1 MIVESFDL
9 ILQIDCLP
17 YWQSWLLRSFG
28 SKNQFVL
35 HFSFSPFNIEIF
47 FVFSFSQS
55 SGWFIDNF
63 MFLCFSIVVRQREI
77 DWGLLLAI
85 EVGNTMWT
93 RYKASDFDVCRVIYD
108 WFRSRLGFETPAS
121 DNWEQQG
128 RDRSR
133 GVYFVQKLYNCPK
146 TRQGMVKILKLPPI
160 CMLCAMEYLILPILC
175 P

>member
-1 MIVESFDL
+1 MTLEAIGG
-9 ILQIDCLP
+9 
-17 YWQSWLLRSFG
+17 LLKLLKSTLYSSYQPFRQPLY
-28 SKNQFVL
+28 QFVL

-121 DNWEQQG
+121 DNWGQQG

-133 GVYFVQKLYNCPK
+133 GVYFVPKLYNCPK
-146 TRQGMVKILKLPPI
+146 VWQMCGETF
-160 CMLCAMEYLILPILC
+160 YNC
-175 P
+175 PQFACCT

>member
-1 MIVESFDL
+1 MTLEAIGGLLKLLKSTLYSSYQPF
-9 ILQIDCLP
+9 LQPL
-17 YWQSWLLRSFG
+17 Y
-28 SKNQFVL
+28 QFVL

-108 WFRSRLGFETPAS
+108 WFRSRLGFKTPAS
-121 DNWEQQG
+121 DNWGQQG

-133 GVYFVQKLYNCPK
+133 GVYFIQKLYNCPK
-146 TRQGMVKILKLPPI
+146 AQQTHG
-160 CMLCAMEYLILPILC
+160 ENF
-175 P
+175 

>member
-1 MIVESFDL
+1 MKSTL
-9 ILQIDCLP
+9 YSSYKPL
-17 YWQSWLLRSFG
+17 Y
-28 SKNQFVL
+28 QFVL

-146 TRQGMVKILKLPPI
+146 TRQKRGENFYNCPQFACCVQWNILKFAHFVPFVESSNGQI
-160 CMLCAMEYLILPILC
+160 LI
-175 P
+175 